1 MTTQSVLDSNPLL
14 LHKRKVL
21 VVEDEVII
29 SFLIQ
34 DLLQELG
41 CADIWVAPNV
51 KAALEVLADGTPDLA
66 LLDVNLAGEQ
76 CFPVAEALAKASVP
90 FLFTTGYGRVGLPA
104 VWDKTPVLQ
113 KPYDVTALEAV
124 IREIMAER
132 A

>member
-1 MTTQSVLDSNPLL
+1 MTIQSVLDAMQPLL
-14 LHKRKVL
+14 HARKVL

-41 CADIWVAPNV
+41 CADIWMVSNV
-51 KAALEVLADGTPDLA
+51 KAALAVLADRTPDLA

-76 CFPVAEALAKASVP
+76 CFPVAEALTTAAVP
-90 FLFTTGYGRVGLPA
+90 FLFTTGYGRVGVPA
-104 VWDKTPVLQ
+104 IWDKTPVLQ
-113 KPYDVTALEAV
+113 KPYDVTALAVV
-124 IREIMAER
+124 IREMMR

>member
-1 MTTQSVLDSNPLL
+1 MTTQSVLDSTALL
-14 LHKRKVL
+14 LHARKVL

-41 CADIWVAPNV
+41 CADIWVASNV
-51 KAALEVLADGTPDLA
+51 TEALAMLARRTPDLA

-76 CFPVAEALAKASVP
+76 CFPVAEALTKAAVP
-90 FLFTTGYGRVGLPA
+90 FLFTTGYGRVGIPPA
-104 VWDKTPVLQ
+104 WDKTPVLQ
-113 KPYDVTALEAV
+113 KPYDVNALETV
-124 IREIMAER
+124 IREMMPAT

>member
-1 MTTQSVLDSNPLL
+1 MTQPVLDSSPPLL
-14 LHKRKVL
+14 HGRKVL

-41 CADIWVAPNV
+41 CADIWLASNV
-51 KAALEVLADGTPDLA
+51 KGSLAVLADRTPDLA

-76 CFPVAEALAKASVP
+76 CFPVADVLTQAGVP
-90 FLFTTGYGRVGLPA
+90 FLFTTGYGRVGVPA

-113 KPYDVTALEAV
+113 KPYDITALEAV
-124 IREIMAER
+124 IREMMGAR
-132 A
+132 S